1 MRDFRSSFTGGS
13 TLITEC
19 RPRAASL
26 HEGGRRIFSAVAL
39 QLFMGLLVTFAVVLA
54 LPIQAAQVRSYT
66 GRPVADIL
74 QELQTAEL
82 RIIFSTPR

>member
-1 MRDFRSSFTGGS
+1 
-13 TLITEC
+13 
-19 RPRAASL
+19 
-26 HEGGRRIFSAVAL
+26 
-39 QLFMGLLVTFAVVLA
+39 MGLLVTFAVVLA